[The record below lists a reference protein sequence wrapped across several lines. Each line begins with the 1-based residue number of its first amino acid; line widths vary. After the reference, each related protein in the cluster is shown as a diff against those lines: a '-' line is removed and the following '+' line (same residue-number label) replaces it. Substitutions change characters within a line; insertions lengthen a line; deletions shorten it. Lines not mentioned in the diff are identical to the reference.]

1 MFPESNIGKTWDAFP
16 PRVCLPMLGTSG
28 SYNLEE
34 KHEDD
39 IYYVDATDNSAYSMM
54 PNVGEN
60 AWSGK

>member
-1 MFPESNIGKTWDAFP
+1 
-16 PRVCLPMLGTSG
+16 MLGTSG

-39 IYYVDATDNSAYSMM
+39 IYYVDAADNSAYSMM